1 MADRGEQRNKK
12 RDKFKKKKENPYKK
26 GGKFRTKVDEGVVK

>member
-12 RDKFKKKKENPYKK
+12 KGKFKKKKENPYKK
-26 GGKFRTKVDEGVVK
+26 GGKFRTKSGVVK